1 MAAKRIEDF
10 RLIDAGWDT
19 ELDRALQHDRST
31 VKIVSPFIKRRALER
46 LFAQGQPT
54 SLKVITRFNLADF
67 AGGVSDIGA
76 LRRMLEAG
84 ARLRGV
90 RYLHAKLYLFGTSRV
105 IVTSANLTEAALL
118 RNHEFGFV
126 ATDKAIIKRCQ
137 KYFDDLWARAGQNLT
152 AELLDNW
159 EEQLSRHLATGGR
172 PDKASGLGDEG
183 ANLGLGVERPTS
195 EFWEGDAGQAFVK
208 FLGQSSNR
216 VPLSFTTLKEIKR
229 AGCHW
234 AVAYPASKRP
244 RRVEDGA
251 LIFIGRLTRG
261 PNDIRVFGR
270 AIGMRHV
277 PGRDDATRTLRDL
290 LMTAAI
296 ALAPEGQEWIYQ
308 EEAARF
314 QSERP
319 HGT

>member
-1 MAAKRIEDF
+1 MAAKRIEGF

-31 VKIVSPFIKRRALER
+31 VKIVSPFIKRRASER

-90 RYLHAKLYLFGTSRV
+90 RNLHAKLYLFGTSRV

-126 ATDKAIIKRCQ
+126 ATDTAIIKRCQ

-183 ANLGLGVERPTS
+183 ANLGLGST
-195 EFWEGDAGQAFVK
+195 
-208 FLGQSSNR
+208 
-216 VPLSFTTLKEIKR
+216 
-229 AGCHW
+229 
-234 AVAYPASKRP
+234 KRP
-244 RRVEDGA
+244 SPRQPPSRTSKHSWLHPRRRSG
-251 LIFIGRLTRG
+251 
-261 PNDIRVFGR
+261 IR
-270 AIGMRHV
+270 MRRSRS
-277 PGRDDATRTLRDL
+277 PAGTSR
-290 LMTAAI
+290 
-296 ALAPEGQEWIYQ
+296 W
-308 EEAARF
+308 F
-314 QSERP
+314 SERSAGP
-319 HGT
+319 AWVSGYCH